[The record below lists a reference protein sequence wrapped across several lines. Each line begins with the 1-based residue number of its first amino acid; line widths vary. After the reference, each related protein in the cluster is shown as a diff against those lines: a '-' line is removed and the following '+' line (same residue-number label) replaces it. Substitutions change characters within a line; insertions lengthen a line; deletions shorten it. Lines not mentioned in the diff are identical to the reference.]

1 MVRDVY
7 LQIWVIQNNIEY
19 SQRDVLKIQYAQVH
33 YQKGECLNGP
43 PKVPAGTALPGD
55 VAPPPPGPLHLR
67 LLHAG
72 LRRGRRLHLLG
83 RGHRPALWH
92 DLLLGRA
99 DHGHLALADEVD
111 LAGGRHPL
119 RLPLPRPVVLVH
131 RLVGARV
138 KGSASHLRLELP
150 AHLDWLLVTAER
162 REQAGSLYH
171 QRTWC
176 TEQQYN

>member
-33 YQKGECLNGP
+33 YQKGKCLNGP
-43 PKVPAGTALPGD
+43 PKVPAGPALPGD
-55 VAPPPPGPLHLR
+55 VAPPPSGPLHLR
-67 LLHAG
+67 LLHA
-72 LRRGRRLHLLG
+72 
-83 RGHRPALWH
+83 GHRPALWH
-92 DLLLGRA
+92 DLLLGRG
-99 DHGHLALADEVD
+99 DDGHLALADEVD

-138 KGSASHLRLELP
+138 KGSASHLRLELR
-150 AHLDWLLVTAER
+150 AHLGWLLVTAPM
-162 REQAGSLYH
+162 
-171 QRTWC
+171 
-176 TEQQYN
+176 